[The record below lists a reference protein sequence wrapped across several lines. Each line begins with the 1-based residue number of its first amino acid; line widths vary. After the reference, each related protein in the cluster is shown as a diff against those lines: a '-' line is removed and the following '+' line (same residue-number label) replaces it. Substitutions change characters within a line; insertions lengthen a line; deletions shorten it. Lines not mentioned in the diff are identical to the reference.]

1 MNLNQPPQPTTI
13 PGVTRGEKAKKLH
26 EPGRAMNNKRNY
38 RQARDA
44 TSINPQYESPI
55 DPKMPHMPPA

>member
-1 MNLNQPPQPTTI
+1 MNINQPSQTTTN
-13 PGVTRGEKAKKLH
+13 PGANGGENTKKVH
-26 EPGRAMNNKRNY
+26 EPGRAMNNRRNY

-55 DPKMPHMPPA
+55 DPKMPHIPPA